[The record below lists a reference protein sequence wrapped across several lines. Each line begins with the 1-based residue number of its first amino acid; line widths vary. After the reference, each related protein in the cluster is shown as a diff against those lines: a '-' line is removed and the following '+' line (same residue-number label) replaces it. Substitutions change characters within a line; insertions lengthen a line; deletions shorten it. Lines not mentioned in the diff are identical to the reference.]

1 MKNVVSFLLF
11 VSYATCIFFFPNN
24 QFVAL
29 CIIVNLLLMVLL
41 RRSPKRIFV
50 KCMNILPFVLFTF
63 VVNCILDNISNAFWI
78 GIKLMIVCHITIVYS
93 ETKSVR

>member
-50 KCMNILPFVLFTF
+50 KCMNILPFVLFT
-63 VVNCILDNISNAFWI
+63 LPWYD
-78 GIKLMIVCHITIVYS
+78 VCSDWELWKGENS
-93 ETKSVR
+93 E